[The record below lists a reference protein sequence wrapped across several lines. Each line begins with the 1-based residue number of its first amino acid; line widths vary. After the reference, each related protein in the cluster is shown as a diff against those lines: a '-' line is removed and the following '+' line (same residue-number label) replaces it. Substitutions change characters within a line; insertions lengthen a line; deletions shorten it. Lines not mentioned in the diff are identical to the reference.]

1 MSGYPRPDNRS
12 RIVKV
17 LDVKRESQTCKTIS
31 FQDQHCAQAEAGQFI
46 MVWIPDVDEIPM
58 SISATSPDGTCSI
71 TAAEVGE
78 ATTMLHQQK
87 VGDLLGIRGPYGNSF
102 KPVDGRVL
110 VVGGGSGLAPL
121 TFLAEELAPQ
131 AAKIFYIL
139 GAKTRNE
146 LLFLRRIE
154 NTLSNAS
161 AQITAMTED
170 GSYGERGVA
179 TTAAKTILEKE
190 KIDMIYTC
198 GPELMMHKMLT
209 LAEQYDTPLQASL
222 ERLMRCALGLC
233 GSCVIG
239 RFTVCKD
246 GPVFSDEQLSE
257 VKHEFGH
264 FRRGASGKLVPLQS

>member
-1 MSGYPRPDNRS
+1 
-12 RIVKV
+12 
-17 LDVKRESQTCKTIS
+17 
-31 FQDQHCAQAEAGQFI
+31 
-46 MVWIPDVDEIPM
+46 
-58 SISATSPDGTCSI
+58 
-71 TAAEVGE
+71 
-78 ATTMLHQQK
+78 

-102 KPVDGRVL
+102 KPIDGRVL

-121 TFLAEELAPQ
+121 TFLAEKLAHRVT
-131 AAKIFYIL
+131 KIFFIL
-139 GAKTRNE
+139 GAKTSNE

-154 NTLSNAS
+154 NTLSNTS
-161 AQITAMTED
+161 SQITAMTED

-198 GPELMMHKMLT
+198 GPELMMLKMLT
-209 LAEQYDTPLQASL
+209 LAEQYNTPLQASL

-246 GPVFSDEQLSE
+246 GPVFSDRQLSE